1 MSNPAAPH
9 SDEPNPAATAPF
21 ANIRIVL
28 VNTSHPGNIGGTARA
43 MKNMGLGRLYLVAP
57 QDYPSDKAV
66 WRSAGATDVLDNAVV
81 VDTLD
86 EAIAGCSL
94 VVGTSARERRIPWP
108 LLDPRQCGESVWAE
122 AGQHEVAIVF
132 GREDRGL
139 TNEELHKCNY
149 HVHIPANPEYSSLN
163 LATAVQVI
171 CYEVRMAY
179 LHQAEG
185 NTLPQH
191 QWDMPP
197 ADAGALDSYYQHLEQ
212 TLSEL
217 GFLDPA
223 NPKQTMTRLRR
234 LYNRVRMDQMEL
246 NILRGVLT
254 AMQNYVY
261 YTGKVVGQQG
271 LAADIESLR
280 AAAKSLDVAPAD
292 PEAAPK
298 T

>member
-1 MSNPAAPH
+1 MSISN
-9 SDEPNPAATAPF
+9 F

-28 VNTSHPGNIGGTARA
+28 VNTTHPGNIGGAARA
-43 MKNMGLGRLYLVAP
+43 MKNMGLSRLYLVAP
-57 QDYPSDKAV
+57 KEYPSDKAV
-66 WRSAGATDVLDNAVV
+66 WRSAGATDVLDNAVMV
-81 VDTLD
+81 ETLD
-86 EAIAGCSL
+86 DAISGCSL

-108 LLDPRQCGESVWAE
+108 LLDPRECGESVWVE

-139 TNEELHKCNY
+139 TNEELQKCNY
-149 HVHIPANPEYSSLN
+149 HVNIPANEEYSSLN

-179 LHQAEG
+179 LKETKG
-185 NTLPQH
+185 KTLPNH
-191 QWDMPP
+191 TWDMPP
-197 ADAGALDSYYQHLEQ
+197 ADAGALENYYEHLEQ
-212 TLSEL
+212 TLTGL

-234 LYNRVRMDQMEL
+234 MYNRVRMDQMEL

-261 YTGKVVGQQG
+261 YTNKVVGSIG
-271 LAADIESLR
+271 VAPGIDALR
-280 AAAKSLDVAPAD
+280 EAAKAQDQD
-292 PEAAPK
+292 PKPQC
-298 T
+298 